1 MSAVRRFLRP
11 LRALFRRNRV
21 DAEMSEEM
29 RAHLELQTAENM
41 RRGMSSD
48 EARHAA
54 QRAFGGVEQIKERA
68 RDQRVLRWL
77 EDLVRDI
84 RLAFRSLAKCPRFAA
99 VAILSLALGIGA
111 NTAIFSVTNAALLA
125 RLPVKDPDQLVIF
138 NWLAEENVQ
147 PQSSNGWSN
156 REPGSTKTTGT
167 SFSIPT
173 FEAFQQQ
180 TSTLADVFAFTPTGN
195 LNVVVDGTAELA
207 AGTQLASGNYHRGL
221 GVGAV
226 VGRVFT
232 PEDDRPG
239 ADPVAVISHAFWQRR
254 FGGDPA
260 AVGETVTVN
269 GVPVTVIGVTGP
281 AFQGA
286 LRRGEV
292 VDLTLPL
299 VLESRLFRSVDDNRR
314 ATRWWVR
321 VMARL
326 QPGVT
331 AEQARASLEGA
342 FRATAHGTVSR
353 RTLAGPPIVD
363 PAQVSFP
370 QLRVV
375 SGAGGLY
382 ESRRGYERVLRPL
395 MGVTGLVLL
404 VACANIA
411 NLLLARGTARR
422 REIAVCLALGAGRA
436 RIVRQLL
443 AESLLLSVLGA
454 AAGLVLAF
462 FGARALVAMQPF
474 GAGLQFDLSLD
485 WRVLGF
491 TSGIAVVT
499 GIVSGLAPAL
509 RATRLDLT
517 AEFMGGA
524 RTVGTGRSA
533 LAKTLMVVQVALSL
547 VLLTGAG
554 LFVRTVRNLQHV
566 DVGFNREHL
575 LLFQVNARSA
585 GASGPE
591 ALATYERLRERF
603 TALPGVR
610 HASYARIAPLSDN
623 NWSSVIVVPG
633 YVPTKLGDQ
642 SVNMNGVETG
652 YLATMEIPVLRGR
665 DFTARDAARDGPK
678 VAIVNQT
685 FAKKYFGS
693 EDVIG
698 RRFGTR
704 PNLPAPDIE
713 IVGLVRDAPYSQVK
727 SSPPPV
733 SLFPY
738 EQLDPNTVGVANF
751 VVRFT
756 GAESEISA
764 ALRAAVREIAP
775 QLPIANLR
783 TQEQQIGRLFTQE
796 RLFANLCSLFGLL
809 ALGLSAIGLYGLMSY
824 TVLRRAGEIGLRMA
838 LGALPGQVM
847 LMVLRES
854 LALVGVGIVLGLAG
868 AAGASRLV
876 ATMLFGLTPTD
887 PLTYVAV
894 AALLVFVAL
903 VACLLPARR
912 ATRIDPMLALR
923 AE

>member
-1 MSAVRRFLRP
+1 MFADLRYA
-11 LRALFRRNRV
+11 LR
-21 DAEMSEEM
+21 
-29 RAHLELQTAENM
+29 Q
-41 RRGMSSD
+41 
-48 EARHAA
+48 
-54 QRAFGGVEQIKERA
+54 
-68 RDQRVLRWL
+68 
-77 EDLVRDI
+77 
-84 RLAFRSLAKCPRFAA
+84 LAKASGFAA
-99 VAILSLALGIGA
+99 VAIVSLALGIGA
-111 NTAIFSVTNAALLA
+111 NTAVFSVTNAALLA
-125 RLPVKDPDQLVIF
+125 RLPVKDPEQLVIF

-180 TSTLADVFAFTPTGN
+180 TATLSDVFAFTPTGN
-195 LNVVVDGTAELA
+195 LNVIVAGAAELA
-207 AGTQLASGNYHRGL
+207 AGTQLASGNYHLGL

-226 VGRVFT
+226 FGRVFT

-239 ADPVAVISHAFWQRR
+239 AEPVAVISHAYWQRR

-260 AVGETVTVN
+260 AVGKTVTVN
-269 GVPVTVIGVTGP
+269 GVPVTLIGVTGP

-292 VDLTLPL
+292 VDFTLPL
-299 VLESRLFRSVDDNRR
+299 ALESRLFRSVDDNRR

-342 FRATAHGTVSR
+342 FRATAHGTVSL

-363 PAQVSFP
+363 PAQVSLP

-422 REIAVCLALGAGRA
+422 REIAVRLALGASRT

-454 AAGLVLAF
+454 AAGIVLAVW
-462 FGARALVAMQPF
+462 GARALVAMQPF
-474 GAGLQFDLSLD
+474 GTGLQFDLALD

-491 TSGIAVVT
+491 TSAIAVGT
-499 GIVSGLAPAL
+499 GIVFGLAPAL

-517 AEFMGGA
+517 AEFQGGA
-524 RTVGTGRSA
+524 RTLGGGSRSA
-533 LAKTLMVVQVALSL
+533 LAKSLMVVQVALSL
-547 VLLTGAG
+547 VLLIGAG
-554 LFVRTVRNLQHV
+554 LFVRTLRNLQEV
-566 DVGFNREHL
+566 DVGFNRERL
-575 LLFQVNARSA
+575 LLFQVNARSV

-603 TALPGVR
+603 IALPGV
-610 HASYARIAPLSDN
+610 HNASYARIALLSDN
-623 NWSSVIVVPG
+623 NWSSAILVPG

-642 SVNMNGVETG
+642 SVNMNGVEPG

-665 DFTARDAARDGPK
+665 DFTARDTAPK
-678 VAIVNQT
+678 GGRVAIVNQT
-685 FAKKYFGS
+685 FAKRFFGS

-698 RRFGTR
+698 RRFSTR

-713 IVGLVRDAPYSQVK
+713 IVGLVRDAPYSHVK
-727 SSPPPV
+727 SAPPPV
-733 SLFPY
+733 ALFTY
-738 EQLDPNTVGVANF
+738 AQLEPNIVGVANF

-756 GAESEISA
+756 GAEAEFSA
-764 ALRAAVREIAP
+764 ALRAAVREVAP

-783 TQEQQIGRLFTQE
+783 TQEQQIDRLLTQE

-809 ALGLSAIGLYGLMSY
+809 ALGLSSIGLYGLMSY
-824 TVLRRAGEIGLRMA
+824 TVLRRTGEIGLRMA
-838 LGALPGQVM
+838 LGAVPGQV
-847 LMVLRES
+847 LRMILKES
-854 LALVGVGIVLGLAG
+854 LALVCVGVVVGLIG
-868 AAGASRLV
+868 AWLASRFV
-876 ATMLFGLTPTD
+876 ASMLFGLSATD
-887 PLTYVAV
+887 PMIYAV
-894 AALLVFVAL
+894 VAL
-903 VACLLPARR
+903 VLLGVTMFAALLPARR
-912 ATRIDPMLALR
+912 AAKTDPMIAIR
-923 AE
+923 TD